1 VGIGA
6 AIHLH
11 YKNMGYK
18 MENIVRLHPDDM
30 SILAELVARKISGI
44 KEEDEK
50 LLNLKDLAVVLDV
63 PYSTLSK
70 KSLPFHRTGR
80 RDRKLYRKSEVFEY
94 LKR

>member
-1 VGIGA
+1 VGLRVIT
-6 AIHLH
+6 HLS
-11 YKNMGYK
+11 YKNTGCK
-18 MENIVRLHPDDM
+18 MENIVRLHPEDM

-70 KSLPFHRTGR
+70 KSLPFHRAGR
-80 RDRKLYRKSEVFEY
+80 RDRKLYRKSEVLTY